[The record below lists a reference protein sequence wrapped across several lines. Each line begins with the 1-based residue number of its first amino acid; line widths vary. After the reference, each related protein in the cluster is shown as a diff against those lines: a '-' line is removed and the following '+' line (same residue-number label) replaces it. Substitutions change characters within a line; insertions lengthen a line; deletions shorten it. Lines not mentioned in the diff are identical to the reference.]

1 MIDTLRQGENWNTP
15 STKDAPKSQFDSLF
29 GSEARKDWQD
39 AERAMRGC
47 EQKRRPDDTY
57 LTSLTLS
64 DGDSSKGKHIS
75 ENVTAEEV
83 KDMKELGKTR
93 DELRDVKHEI
103 NQQAKEPTGTLVGLL
118 KDNRVLGMDNSIF
131 RDGLDPKEVFRKL
144 KEAGA
149 THVVFQK
156 EGMSKEVLNEAK
168 KAGLKVYECDRDAET
183 GSPGKGLADGVEYAL
198 RDKDHKVIMI
208 SDRYQQSLK
217 DGRTELGRTAADIL
231 KDKHKVATV
240 LGERAGGHDDYI
252 KHFRPAGTLST
263 DLQKPVAISI
273 DAAKT
278 LRDLND
284 SFSKLGKDSVPYK
297 NWDYLILLPKKK
309 S

>member
-1 MIDTLRQGENWNTP
+1 
-15 STKDAPKSQFDSLF
+15 
-29 GSEARKDWQD
+29 
-39 AERAMRGC
+39 MRGL
-47 EQKRRPDDTY
+47 EQKRRSDDTY

-75 ENVTAEEV
+75 ENVTDEEV
-83 KDMKELGKTR
+83 KDMTELGKTR

-103 NQQAKEPTGTLVGLL
+103 NKQAKEPMDTLAGLM
-118 KDNRVLGMDNSIF
+118 KGNRVLGMDNSILS
-131 RDGLDPKEVFRKL
+131 DGLNPKEVFRKL

-156 EGMSKEVLNEAK
+156 ENMNKEVVDEAK
-168 KAGLKVYECDRDAET
+168 KAGLKVYQCDRDSET
-183 GSPGKGLADGVEYAL
+183 GSPGKGLADGVEDAL

-217 DGRTELGRTAADIL
+217 DGRTEIGRTAADIL

-263 DLQKPVAISI
+263 DLQKPIAISI
-273 DAAKT
+273 DSAKT

-284 SFSKLGKDSVPYK
+284 SFSKSGRDWSVPYK
-297 NWDYLILLPKKK
+297 NWDCLILLPKKK